1 MLQSMQLSLG
11 VSLQD
16 DLHFDNF
23 LPGQNAAAVGELRDQ
38 LGADGFHYIFLWG
51 REDSGKTHLLRAACA
66 EYDKRHKPSAY
77 VDLTEVG
84 RQPADLSG
92 FDQGLVCIDNLQQ
105 VTGKAEWEEALFH
118 LFNRIRE
125 KSGMLVIAATAAPS
139 HLPVQ
144 LQDLASRL
152 AWGLTYHLQT
162 LQDDEKLTV
171 LKMRARQRG
180 MEMPDEVGRYVL
192 HRSPRRLS
200 GLFALL
206 DTLDEA
212 SLKEQRKLTIPFV
225 RQALGW

>member
-16 DLHFDNF
+16 DLYFDNF
-23 LPGQNAAAVGELRDQ
+23 LPGHNAAALAELRAQ
-38 LGADGFHYIFLWG
+38 QQTEGFHYIFLWG

-66 EYDKRHKPSAY
+66 DAEQRHKPAVY
-77 VDLTEVG
+77 LDLG
-84 RQPADLSG
+84 AADLQVSKLAEP
-92 FDQGLVCIDNLQQ
+92 DAGLVCIDNLQQ
-105 VTGKAEWEEALFH
+105 VAGKADWEEALFH

-125 KSGMLVIAATAAPS
+125 KEGMLVIAASCAPS
-139 HLPVQ
+139 HLDVK

-152 AWGLTYHLQT
+152 AWGLTYQLQN
-162 LQDDEKLTV
+162 LRDEEKLTV
-171 LKMRARQRG
+171 LKMRAKQRG

-192 HRSPRRLS
+192 NRSPRRLS

-212 SLKEQRKLTIPFV
+212 SLKQQRKLTIPFV
-225 RQALGW
+225 RQALNW